1 MSVDRGNNSEPTTH
15 FGFKQVNESEKEGL
29 VATVF
34 DSVASNYD
42 LMNDLMS
49 MGAHRLWKRFAIDQ
63 SQVRLGQ
70 KVLDVAGGTGDLARL
85 FSARVGTEGSVAI
98 ADINGSML
106 QTGRDRLIDRG
117 IDRGVIGH
125 IDFIQANAERLPF
138 ADGSFDCVSIAF
150 GLRNMTRKKKALESA
165 FRVLKPGGR
174 LLILEFSKPVIPGLD
189 KIYDLYSFKV
199 LPLMGRVVARDEDS
213 YRYLAE
219 SIRKHPDQE
228 TLKSM
233 MEQAGFAR
241 VHYFNLSGGIVALHK
256 GYKL

>member
-1 MSVDRGNNSEPTTH
+1 MTH
-15 FGFKQVNESEKEGL
+15 FGFKQVSESEKEGL

-34 DSVASNYD
+34 DSVASKYD

-49 MGAHRLWKRFAIDQ
+49 MGAHRLWKRFTIDQ

-70 KVLDVAGGTGDLARL
+70 NVLDVAGGTGDLARL
-85 FSARVGTEGSVAI
+85 FSAKVGTEGSVTI

-106 QTGRDRLIDRG
+106 ETGRDNLIDRG
-117 IDRGVIGH
+117 IDRGAAGH
-125 IDFIQANAERLPF
+125 INFIQANAEHLPF
-138 ADGSFDCVSIAF
+138 SESSFDCISVAF
-150 GLRNMTRKKKALESA
+150 GLRNMTHKQKALESA

-174 LLILEFSKPVIPGLD
+174 LLILEFSKPVIPGLG
-189 KIYDLYSFKV
+189 KIYDLYSFNI
-199 LPLMGRVVARDEDS
+199 LPLMGRIVAKDEDS

-233 MEQAGFAR
+233 MEQAGFER
-241 VHYFNLSGGIVALHK
+241 VHYFNLTGGVVALHK

>member
-1 MSVDRGNNSEPTTH
+1 MSVDQGNNSEPTTH
-15 FGFKQVNESEKEGL
+15 FGFKQVSESEKEGL
-29 VATVF
+29 VAAVF
-34 DSVASNYD
+34 DSVAGNYD

-63 SQVRLGQ
+63 SQVHLGQ

-85 FSARVGTEGSVAI
+85 FSVRVGTEGSVTI
-98 ADINGSML
+98 ADINGPML

-117 IDRGVIGH
+117 VTGH
-125 IDFIQANAERLPF
+125 IDFIQANAEQLPF
-138 ADGSFDCVSIAF
+138 SEGSFDCVSIAF
-150 GLRNMTRKKKALESA
+150 GLRNMTRKEKALESA

-199 LPLMGRVVARDEDS
+199 LPLMGRVIARDEDS

-233 MEQAGFAR
+233 MEQTGFAR
-241 VHYFNLSGGIVALHK
+241 AHYFNLSGGIVALHK
-256 GYKL
+256 GYKP

>member
-1 MSVDRGNNSEPTTH
+1 MPVDQGNKGEPTTH
-15 FGFKQVNESEKEGL
+15 FGFKQVSESEKEGL
-29 VATVF
+29 VAAVF

-85 FSARVGTEGSVAI
+85 FSARVGAEGSVTI
-98 ADINGSML
+98 ADINGPML
-106 QTGRDRLIDRG
+106 QTGRDRLIDRA
-117 IDRGVIGH
+117 VTGH
-125 IDFIQANAERLPF
+125 IDFIQANAEQLPF
-138 ADGSFDCVSIAF
+138 SEGSFDCVSIAF
-150 GLRNMTRKKKALESA
+150 GLRNMTRKKKALESV

-228 TLKSM
+228 TLKAM

-241 VHYFNLSGGIVALHK
+241 AHYFNLSGGIVALHK